1 MPEVKLNPAELAAAA
16 AQKQVDE
23 CIKDGKHF
31 RLEAGAGAGKTYSLV
46 EALKRLIAERGA
58 RYMQTGKKIACITY
72 TEVARDE
79 IAHEIDRHPAIL
91 VDTIHG
97 FCWSFISRF
106 QTQLRQLVP
115 QNPRN
120 SDKIAEAGGIGSRR
134 VEYSRGFFGIE
145 DESVTLYHDDVPE
158 LMAKLLAEEKFR
170 RLFASSYP
178 ILFIDEYQD
187 TDRHFFKAIAEHLF
201 PNSAPPLIGLF
212 GDHWQTIYHDD
223 FERADFPNLLGIDK
237 GANFRSPP
245 AIVNVLNELRPEL
258 KQAVRN
264 PEAAGEARVFHFN
277 SYTGVRTDDR
287 NSKEDLPDDLARR
300 AFVVVRDKLVGEG
313 WDFSPEV
320 TKVLMLTHGA
330 LADEQGYPTIV
341 EVFKGTRNDAFA
353 KKEDRTI
360 AFLLDVVEPMCR
372 AYDGSRY
379 GEVFH
384 ILGKPQPIRK
394 HADKEQ
400 WRADMT
406 TLSDLRLKGTIG
418 SVLDHL
424 KQTERPRL
432 PDPLLRRENDLAT
445 FDPASGE
452 EEPSSLARQRS
463 LRNVRYTEIIALA
476 KFVERSTPFATQ
488 HSVKGAEFE
497 NVLVVFGGGW
507 NHYNWPRML
516 EFMQTEKIPK
526 ASEKGFN
533 RARNLFYVEL
543 SRPKRRLAVLFTQK
557 LGTNAMATIERL
569 FGTANV
575 VGLNL

>member
-187 TDRHFFKAIAEHLF
+187 TDRHFFKCPSTKLLSHL
-201 PNSAPPLIGLF
+201 N
-212 GDHWQTIYHDD
+212 
-223 FERADFPNLLGIDK
+223 
-237 GANFRSPP
+237 
-245 AIVNVLNELRPEL
+245 
-258 KQAVRN
+258 
-264 PEAAGEARVFHFN
+264 
-277 SYTGVRTDDR
+277 
-287 NSKEDLPDDLARR
+287 
-300 AFVVVRDKLVGEG
+300 
-313 WDFSPEV
+313 
-320 TKVLMLTHGA
+320 
-330 LADEQGYPTIV
+330 
-341 EVFKGTRNDAFA
+341 
-353 KKEDRTI
+353 
-360 AFLLDVVEPMCR
+360 
-372 AYDGSRY
+372 
-379 GEVFH
+379 
-384 ILGKPQPIRK
+384 
-394 HADKEQ
+394 
-400 WRADMT
+400 
-406 TLSDLRLKGTIG
+406 RL
-418 SVLDHL
+418 
-424 KQTERPRL
+424 
-432 PDPLLRRENDLAT
+432 
-445 FDPASGE
+445 
-452 EEPSSLARQRS
+452 
-463 LRNVRYTEIIALA
+463 
-476 KFVERSTPFATQ
+476 
-488 HSVKGAEFE
+488 
-497 NVLVVFGGGW
+497 
-507 NHYNWPRML
+507 
-516 EFMQTEKIPK
+516 
-526 ASEKGFN
+526 
-533 RARNLFYVEL
+533 
-543 SRPKRRLAVLFTQK
+543 
-557 LGTNAMATIERL
+557 
-569 FGTANV
+569 
-575 VGLNL
+575 